1 MCEGGERVVNIVI
14 VLPKIEDARGI
25 RSILAK
31 NGIAVS
37 AVCATGAQALNH
49 LRDLNDGIVI
59 CGYKMT
65 DMIYLELRDCMP
77 PGFDLL
83 LLASKAVLND
93 CLDNDIMCL
102 AMPLKV
108 HDLINTVDL
117 MCQAILRR
125 RRKARLKP
133 KERDPKEEA
142 LIQEAKEVLMIRN
155 NMTEQEAYRYIQKC
169 SMDSSTNMVETAQ
182 MILTLMHG

>member
-1 MCEGGERVVNIVI
+1 MTNIIV

-25 RSILAK
+25 RSVLMK
-31 NGIAVS
+31 NGIPVS
-37 AVCATGAQALNH
+37 AVCSTGAQTLNH

-65 DMIYLELRDCMP
+65 DMLYIELHQCLP
-77 PGFDLL
+77 PGFDML
-83 LLASKAVLND
+83 LLASRTVLND

-108 HDLINTVDL
+108 HDL
-117 MCQAILRR
+117 MCQAAARR
-125 RRKARLKP
+125 RRRAKAKP
-133 KERDPKEEA
+133 KVRRPEEEK
-142 LIQEAKEVLMIRN
+142 LIREAKEVLMARN
-155 NMTEQEAYRYIQKC
+155 NMTEQEAYRYLQKC

-182 MILTLMHG
+182 MVLTMMH

>member
-1 MCEGGERVVNIVI
+1 MINIIV

-25 RSILAK
+25 RSVLMK
-31 NGIAVS
+31 NGIPVT
-37 AVCATGAQALNH
+37 AVCTTGAQALNH

-65 DMIYLELRDCMP
+65 DMIYTELRDCLP
-77 PGFDLL
+77 RGFDML
-83 LLASKAVLND
+83 LLASRTIWNE

-108 HDLINTVDL
+108 HDLIDTVDL
-117 MCQAILRR
+117 MCQAAVRR
-125 RRKARLKP
+125 RRKAKAKP
-133 KERDPKEEA
+133 RGRRPEEEA
-142 LIQEAKEVLMIRN
+142 QIREAKEILMARN
-155 NMTEQEAYRYIQKC
+155 NMSEQEAYRYLQKC

-182 MILTLMHG
+182 MVLAMMRH

>member
-1 MCEGGERVVNIVI
+1 MINIIV

-25 RSILAK
+25 RRLLMK
-31 NGIAVS
+31 NGIPVS
-37 AVCATGAQALNH
+37 AACSTGAQALNH
-49 LRDLNDGIVI
+49 LRDLSDGIVI

-65 DMIYLELRDCMP
+65 DMLYMELHDCLP
-77 PGFDLL
+77 QGFDML
-83 LLASKAVLND
+83 LLASKAVLDN

-102 AMPLKV
+102 SMPLKV

-117 MCQAILRR
+117 MCQAVIRR
-125 RRKARLKP
+125 RRKAKAKP
-133 KERDPKEEA
+133 RGRRPEEEA
-142 LIQEAKEVLMIRN
+142 LIREAKEVLMARN

-182 MILTLMHG
+182 MVLTMMRG

>member
-1 MCEGGERVVNIVI
+1 MVNIIV

-25 RSILAK
+25 RSILMK
-31 NGIAVS
+31 NGISVL
-37 AVCATGAQALNH
+37 AVCSTGAQALNH

-65 DMIYLELRDCMP
+65 DMLYLELRDCLP
-77 PGFDLL
+77 PGFDML
-83 LLASKAVLND
+83 LLASQTVLND

-117 MCQAILRR
+117 MCQTIARR
-125 RRKARLKP
+125 RRRAKNKP
-133 KERDPKEEA
+133 KERRPEEEK
-142 LIQEAKEVLMIRN
+142 LIREAKEVLMARN
-155 NMTEQEAYRYIQKC
+155 NMTEQEAYRYLQKC

-182 MILTLMHG
+182 MVLTMMRG

>member
-1 MCEGGERVVNIVI
+1 MVNIVI

-108 HDLINTVDL
+108 HDLINTVAL

>member
-1 MCEGGERVVNIVI
+1 MVNIVV

-25 RSILAK
+25 RSILMK
-31 NGIAVS
+31 NGIPVS
-37 AVCATGAQALNH
+37 AVCSTGAQTLHH

-65 DMIYLELRDCMP
+65 DMVYLELRDCLP

-83 LLASKAVLND
+83 LLASQAVLND
-93 CLDNDIMCL
+93 CLNNDIMCL

-117 MCQAILRR
+117 MCQTILRR
-125 RRKARLKP
+125 RRKARSKP
-133 KERDPKEEA
+133 KIRDPKEEA
-142 LIQEAKEVLMIRN
+142 LIREAKEVLMARN

-182 MILTLMHG
+182 MVLTMMRD